1 MIPSGGAGLPAYT
14 MPPEAS
20 ARSVTTPFGVGEP
33 APSGRPFGPTSGQ
46 PTGAPAGTIFGS
58 PATTSFGTAHD
69 DPDSTIAVPQQRLH
83 GTLYGTGGYE
93 TIDTTMP
100 VSMNAIETSGSLTGH
115 ILAQGWQ
122 DEVVDRRR
130 SNLKVAVAML
140 VVLGL
145 LVAVSVVFLLTA
157 GSSFSDMIGKMFE

>member
-1 MIPSGGAGLPAYT
+1 M
-14 MPPEAS
+14 
-20 ARSVTTPFGVGEP
+20 TTPFGVGEP
-33 APSGRPFGPTSGQ
+33 APSARPFGPTSSQ
-46 PTGAPAGTIFGS
+46 PTGVPAGTVFGS
-58 PATTSFGTAHD
+58 PATTAFEAHGD
-69 DPDSTIAVPQQRLH
+69 DIDSTMAVPQQRLH

-100 VSMNAIETSGSLTGH
+100 VSMNAVENSGSLTGH
-115 ILAQGWQ
+115 ILAQGWH

-130 SNLKVAVAML
+130 GNLKVAVAML
-140 VVLGL
+140 IVLGL